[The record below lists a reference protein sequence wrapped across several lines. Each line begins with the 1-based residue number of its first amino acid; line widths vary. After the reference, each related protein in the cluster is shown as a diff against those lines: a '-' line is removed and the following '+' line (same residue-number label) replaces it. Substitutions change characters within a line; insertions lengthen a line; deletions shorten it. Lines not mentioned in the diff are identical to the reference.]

1 MVYSITYP
9 EIVELSDG
17 TRVQVTKADWKNR
30 QLVVETDKS
39 EMEVRRMFKAEGF
52 HAPLLE
58 WPKKDRLGSGVVKRI
73 GDWQIHFRFFK
84 HDDHI
89 QIDGEV
95 EISSAFLEH
104 LKHGWIPALKECM
117 DAIGRHFGK
126 YWIYHKGYGKYVT
139 GFVNESI
146 LELSDPEF
154 KTSTVAVVA
163 ITFVGA
169 LGGAYLAKKG

>member
-9 EIVELSDG
+9 KIVELGDG
-17 TRVQVTKADWKNR
+17 TRVQITKTDWKNR

-39 EMEVRRMFKAEGF
+39 EMEVRKMFKAEGF
-52 HAPLLE
+52 HTPILE
-58 WPKKDRLGSGVVKRI
+58 LPKKDRLGYGMVKRI
-73 GDWQIHFRFFK
+73 DDWQIHFRLFK

-104 LKHGWIPALKECM
+104 LKHGWIPALNECV
-117 DAIGRHFGK
+117 DAIGHHFGK
-126 YWIYHKGYGKYVT
+126 YWLYHKGHGKYVR
-139 GFVNESI
+139 SI
-146 LELSDPEF
+146 VSVSTLELPDPEF

-163 ITFVGA
+163 VAFVGA
-169 LGGAYLAKKG
+169 LSGAYLAKKG